1 MMKFNFKS
9 FISLAFLLSLFSACS
24 PRISENVYKKYTPT
38 DPGEVS
44 IFNPSDTI
52 PTSAEVIGALTVME
66 NNFSNLRL
74 RDVKTI
80 LRETTAKNG
89 GNGFAIYDIA
99 PAKKEKSACPY
110 MSGMMLYMKDT
121 IILKDSVHSLT
132 QEIIQFQEKKK
143 AKRLPHNNFTMDIGY
158 GSITSKVI
166 VPFDLTNGSLKDGV
180 YFELGYKYIWDSG
193 WFAGL
198 SYGQYQSS
206 ANNYSTELNMRQSY
220 ITPNFGFKFKLGSK
234 FIIASTFGVGFYN
247 YGEKI
252 KDEQLKY
259 KGDISGVTTRLDFD
273 GEYLLHKNISLGAKI
288 GVINGIFQAEENV
301 NSEEKSSSGIKTF
314 FLSVGPRFYF

>member
-1 MMKFNFKS
+1 MRQRIK
-9 FISLAFLLSLFSACS
+9 AFFLFATMVAGITSCS
-24 PRISENVYKKYTPT
+24 PRINENIYKKYTPT
-38 DPGEVS
+38 DPAEVS
-44 IFNPSDTI
+44 IFNSSDTI

-66 NNFSNLRL
+66 NSFSDLRL

-121 IILKDSVHSLT
+121 IILKDSVHPLT

-166 VPFDLTNGSLKDGV
+166 VPFELTDGSLKDGV
-180 YFELGYKYIWDSG
+180 YFELGYK
-193 WFAGL
+193 L
-198 SYGQYQSS
+198 
-206 ANNYSTELNMRQSY
+206 
-220 ITPNFGFKFKLGSK
+220 KFL
-234 FIIASTFGVGFYN
+234 T
-247 YGEKI
+247 
-252 KDEQLKY
+252 
-259 KGDISGVTTRLDFD
+259 
-273 GEYLLHKNISLGAKI
+273 
-288 GVINGIFQAEENV
+288 
-301 NSEEKSSSGIKTF
+301 
-314 FLSVGPRFYF
+314 